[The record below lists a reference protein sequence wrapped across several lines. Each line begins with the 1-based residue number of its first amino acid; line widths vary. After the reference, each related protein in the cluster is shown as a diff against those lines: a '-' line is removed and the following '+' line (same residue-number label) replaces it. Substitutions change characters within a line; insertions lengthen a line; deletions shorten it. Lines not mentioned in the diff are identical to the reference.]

1 MFRLATFNLENL
13 DDGPNA
19 DPSFDARLGVLRPQL
34 QRLRADILCL
44 QEVNAHKPA
53 PKARRVMAALDRLV
67 EGTPYA
73 EFARASTVGP
83 TGAGPADR
91 HNLVILSRFAVE
103 SHVQIRHELVTPPA
117 YRYASGAADGVAKPV
132 EWDRPALH
140 AVLRLPSGEPLNV
153 INLHLRAPLAAFI
166 EGQKAGPF
174 AWKSVGGWAEGYF
187 LSSMKRSGQ
196 ALEIRLLVE
205 KLFDA
210 DPAAL
215 IAVCGDFNAEEN
227 EVPVRILQGR
237 EEDTG
242 NGGLAERTLLLAEH
256 SLAPEL
262 RFSVVHHGRRQ
273 MLDHVMMSRGLSAWY
288 RETEIH
294 NEDLGD
300 ELVAYREVE
309 NSPDS
314 YHAPIVSSF
323 APPGE

>member
-13 DDGPNA
+13 DDGPEA
-19 DPSFDARLGVLRPQL
+19 DPPFDARLAILRPQL
-34 QRLRADILCL
+34 QRLRADVLCL
-44 QEVNAHKPA
+44 QEVNAQKPS
-53 PKARRVMAALDRLV
+53 PKAPRVATALDRLV

-73 EFARASTVGP
+73 EFERVSTVGP
-83 TGAGPADR
+83 AGEGPADR

-103 SHVQIRHELVTPPA
+103 SHSQIRHDLVSPPA
-117 YRYASGAADGVAKPV
+117 HRQASGGGGGDAKPV

-140 AVLRLPSGEPLNV
+140 TVLRLPSGEPLHV

-187 LSSMKRSGQ
+187 LASMKRAGQ
-196 ALEIRLLVE
+196 ALEVRLLVE
-205 KLFDA
+205 RLFDA
-210 DPAAL
+210 DPSAL

-242 NGGLAERTLLLAEH
+242 NGALADRTLILTEH

-273 MLDHVMMSRGLSAWY
+273 MLDHVMVSRALSAWY

-300 ELVAYREVE
+300 EVVAYREVE
-309 NSPDS
+309 HSPDS
-314 YHAPIVSSF
+314 YHAPLVASF